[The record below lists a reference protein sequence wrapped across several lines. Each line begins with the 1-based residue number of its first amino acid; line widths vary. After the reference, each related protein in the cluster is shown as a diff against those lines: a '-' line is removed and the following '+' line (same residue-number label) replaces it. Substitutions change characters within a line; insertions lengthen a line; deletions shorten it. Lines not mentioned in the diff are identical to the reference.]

1 MMLTLLVVFFVNINI
16 LGKVVIIIVYRKGK
30 WSLYK
35 KMILLNYILNLIG
48 KVVQKNLSLTKLE
61 KKKYYVPK

>member
-1 MMLTLLVVFFVNINI
+1 
-16 LGKVVIIIVYRKGK
+16 
-30 WSLYK
+30 
-35 KMILLNYILNLIG
+35 MILLNYILNLIG